1 MKLIATLSA
10 SLILTA
16 CTTLDETV
24 DSAPSTT
31 IESARAVSDVVDC
44 INSAW
49 VLQATVQSSAIPG
62 GQRLYTKDPGRIGP
76 AHVAEIVQNGKG
88 SIVRYWENTHQNAH
102 EFEDPVMGCTRG

>member
-24 DSAPSTT
+24 DSPPSAT
-31 IESARAVSDVVDC
+31 IESARSMSDVLDC

-49 VLQATVQSSAIPG
+49 VLQATVESAAIPG
-62 GQRLYTKDPGRIGP
+62 GQRLYTKDPDRIGP
-76 AHVAEIVQNGKG
+76 AHVAEIVQHGKG
-88 SIVRYWENTHQNAH
+88 SIVRYWQNTHQNTH
-102 EFEDPVMGCTRG
+102 EFDDPVMGCTKG